1 MFWSTRPKILD
12 DCETTEERGMVKIN
26 KMWFQWWSPACQ
38 KGEDQVQ
45 LPPDLPTA
53 AAGCWQADPCC
64 PSSVWPQLTFSLL
77 ISELF
82 ISIAICTSFHCHC
95 QLPTEA
101 YEDFQSFTFPFL
113 KQFKCFQLRGDLHI
127 SRNSIFKLQTWGLS
141 NWNVDLGSQYLYCR
155 PGVSVFELQTWGIS
169 IWNADLGSHYW
180 ASRSR

>member
-1 MFWSTRPKILD
+1 LASRSMLSIF
-12 DCETTEERGMVKIN
+12 GV
-26 KMWFQWWSPACQ
+26 A
-38 KGEDQVQ
+38 
-45 LPPDLPTA
+45 TA
-53 AAGCWQADPCC
+53 HIFIAD
-64 PSSVWPQLTFSLL
+64 S
-77 ISELF
+77 

-101 YEDFQSFTFPFL
+101 YEDFQSFTFTFL
-113 KQFKCFQLRGDLHI
+113 KQFKSFQSRGDFHI

>member
-1 MFWSTRPKILD
+1 MGPKFLMIARQLKK
-12 DCETTEERGMVKIN
+12 EG
-26 KMWFQWWSPACQ
+26 WWRLTKCDSNGGHLHAR

-53 AAGCWQADPCC
+53 AAGYWQADPCC

-101 YEDFQSFTFPFL
+101 YEDFQSFTFTFL